1 MTAELAERGQPRAA
15 AGRGRLGDL
24 VRAVAGPLIC
34 AAILISLLSAWV
46 RTGGAGTLT
55 PIRLQ
60 ISLAAVPM
68 RAFTKQEASRVDT
81 ATTFLTIRNLSGTA
95 DEIVAARSP
104 IARSAVL
111 TERAGPAGHRITVSS
126 LEIPP
131 HGTLNLT
138 PFGDDIVLRGPSL
151 FEDLQTVP
159 LTLTFRHAGTV
170 TIEAAVTAPGA
181 P

>member
-1 MTAELAERGQPRAA
+1 VTAASAKTGQPRAA
-15 AGRGRLGDL
+15 AGRGRRADL

-46 RTGGAGTLT
+46 STGGAGTLT

-68 RAFTKQEASRVDT
+68 RAFTKQAASRVDT

-95 DEIVAARSP
+95 DEIIAARSP
-104 IARSAVL
+104 IARGAIL
-111 TERAGPAGHRITVSS
+111 TERAGPAGDRIMVSS
-126 LEIPP
+126 LKIPP

-138 PFGDDIVLRGPSL
+138 PFGDDIVLRDPST

>member
-1 MTAELAERGQPRAA
+1 VTAASADTSQRRAA
-15 AGRGRLGDL
+15 PGRGRLGDL
-24 VRAVAGPLIC
+24 VRVAAGPLIC
-34 AAILISLLSAWV
+34 AAVLITLLSAWV
-46 RTGGAGTLT
+46 GTGGAGTLT

-68 RAFTKQEASRVDT
+68 RAFTKLAASRIDT

-104 IARSAVL
+104 IASGAVL
-111 TERAGPAGHRITVSS
+111 TERVGTAARRITVRT
-126 LEIPP
+126 LEIPA

-138 PFGDDIVLRGPSL
+138 PFGDDIVLRDPSA

-159 LTLTFRHAGTV
+159 LILTFRHAGTV
-170 TIEAAVTAPGA
+170 TIEAAVTAPDA

>member
-1 MTAELAERGQPRAA
+1 MTAAWAETRQPRAA
-15 AGRGRLGDL
+15 AGRGRLADL

-34 AAILISLLSAWV
+34 AAILILLLSAWV
-46 RTGGAGTLT
+46 STGGAGTLT

-68 RAFTKQEASRVDT
+68 RAFTKQAASRVDT
-81 ATTFLTIRNLSGTA
+81 ATRFLTIRNLSGTA
-95 DEIVAARSP
+95 DEIIAARSP
-104 IARSAVL
+104 IARGTVL
-111 TERAGPAGHRITVSS
+111 TERTGPAGHRITVSS
-126 LEIPP
+126 LNIPP

-138 PFGDDIVLRGPSL
+138 PFGDDIVLRDPST